1 MSDILEGTLEK
12 IVSTGR
18 NIPLDWG
25 IGTLNAHSAEEVI
38 MMLVER
44 LRKNPKNQK
53 QRDKCSLPRT
63 IYFPYSRHSSLP
75 ELCHFVEAFRPL
87 DVWPC
92 TVNNAE
98 WLKND
103 DGHQQHGSQTTIGPD
118 SVPSSPVR
126 ESQGASQKRP
136 VNIDHRFVSPLLETQ
151 ASIRHGRVVSEAEC
165 PKEHLEAPSENSTQ
179 QSLVVPTIEQAE
191 DVQQENH
198 IHPESLID
206 SPSNSPAPV
215 SCRRKRT
222 VSDISAAS
230 RDISFLEG
238 SKPLQCGPCICGQR
252 RVFERG
258 TARAWVS
265 FFPVLEVTTIAL
277 GAKSLMVVS
286 QWQIRL
292 AISWHQIGLVGCG
305 NGKDS
310 MHDERVLIT

>member
-1 MSDILEGTLEK
+1 MFGPSCSGELFEHDLLMQ
-12 IVSTGR
+12 
-18 NIPLDWG
+18 DF
-25 IGTLNAHSAEEVI
+25 SA
-38 MMLVER
+38 
-44 LRKNPKNQK
+44 KHT
-53 QRDKCSLPRT
+53 S
-63 IYFPYSRHSSLP
+63 
-75 ELCHFVEAFRPL
+75 
-87 DVWPC
+87 
-92 TVNNAE
+92 
-98 WLKND
+98 D

-222 VSDISAAS
+222 VSDISVGENGGNRRQMRQITEESLPLGLSDEAS
-230 RDISFLEG
+230 IARRDAYWHMVDYMDEGTWGTFQLISTSNEY
-238 SKPLQCGPCICGQR
+238 
-252 RVFERG
+252 
-258 TARAWVS
+258 TANE
-265 FFPVLEVTTIAL
+265 PEL
-277 GAKSLMVVS
+277 
-286 QWQIRL
+286 
-292 AISWHQIGLVGCG
+292 
-305 NGKDS
+305 
-310 MHDERVLIT
+310 